1 MIMSLGVRP
10 ILSALLRNWTG
21 PLLVAAQV
29 AVTLAVLVNALYIVE
44 LRIEKIGRPSGMDIP
59 NIFVVRNVGV
69 TEKYAHEA
77 TVRADLAYLRG
88 KPGVL
93 AVTTMDYAPLSGHGN
108 VVGVMLQPDD
118 QRHAVGAH
126 YYEVD
131 DQALA
136 ALGLHLTAGRA
147 FSPNEI
153 LPPRTGTAVSM
164 TEGQVIVT
172 QALADDLY
180 PDGHA
185 LGKTLYDSASL
196 LSSPAT
202 IVGIIDH
209 MQGHRVGWNRVDRVL
224 LAPRL
229 PFPDD
234 LPIAHYIVR
243 VAPGQADT
251 VMRSVEQELQSSN
264 GDRLI
269 EWVRPLEFF
278 KNRSYVADRNMGIF
292 LTAVILMLLGI
303 TCIGVFGLVTF
314 NVGTRRKQ
322 IGTRRALGA
331 QRLDIISYFLV
342 ENWLV
347 TTVGLIF
354 GCALALWSGSWLS
367 KHYELP
373 RLDLYYLVC
382 GIPVLWVLG
391 LLAAWYPALRASAVP
406 PAIATRTI

>member
-1 MIMSLGVRP
+1 V
-10 ILSALLRNWTG
+10 LRMRSVTKIYRTDVIETHAR
-21 PLLVAAQV
+21 VA
-29 AVTLAVLVNALYIVE
+29 
-44 LRIEKIGRPSGMDIP
+44 KIGRTSGMDVQ

-77 TVRADLAYLRG
+77 TIRADLAYLRG

-93 AVTTMDYAPLSGHGN
+93 AVTTMDYPPLGGQGN
-108 VVGVMLQPDD
+108 VLGVMLQPDD
-118 QRHAVGAH
+118 QRHAVGTH

-131 DQALA
+131 DQVLA
-136 ALGLHLTAGRA
+136 ALGLHLTGGRA
-147 FSPNEI
+147 FSPNEV
-153 LPPRTGTAVSM
+153 LPPRTGAAAVSM

-180 PDGHA
+180 PDGQA

-209 MQGHRVGWNRVDRVL
+209 MQGYRVGWNRVDRVL

-243 VAPGQADT
+243 VAPGRRDA
-251 VMRSVEQELQSSN
+251 VMRSVEQELQNSN

-292 LTAVILMLLGI
+292 LMAVILMLLAI

-314 NVGTRRKQ
+314 NVGTRIKQ

-331 QRLDIISYFLV
+331 QRLDIVSYFLV

-347 TTVGLIF
+347 TTVGVIF

-367 KHYELP
+367 RHYELP

-391 LLAAWYPALRASAVP
+391 LLAAWYPALRASGVP

>member
-1 MIMSLGVRP
+1 MSLNVRP

-29 AVTLAVLVNALYIVE
+29 AITLAVLVNAVYIVE
-44 LRIEKIGRPSGMDIP
+44 QRVAKIGRTSGMDVQ

-77 TVRADLAYLRG
+77 TIRADLAYLRG

-93 AVTTMDYAPLSGHGN
+93 AVTTMDYPPLGGQGN
-108 VVGVMLQPDD
+108 VLGVMLQPDD
-118 QRHAVGAH
+118 QRHAVGTH

-131 DQALA
+131 DQVLA
-136 ALGLHLTAGRA
+136 ALGLHLTGGRA
-147 FSPNEI
+147 FSPNEV
-153 LPPRTGTAVSM
+153 LPPRTGAAAVSM

-180 PDGHA
+180 PDGQA

-209 MQGHRVGWNRVDRVL
+209 MQGYRVGWNRVDRVL

-243 VAPGQADT
+243 VAPGRRDA
-251 VMRSVEQELQSSN
+251 VMRSVEQELQNSN

-292 LTAVILMLLGI
+292 LSAVILMLLAI

-314 NVGTRRKQ
+314 NVGTRIKQ

-331 QRLDIISYFLV
+331 QRLDIVSYFLV

-347 TTVGLIF
+347 TTVGVIF

-367 KHYELP
+367 RHYELP

-391 LLAAWYPALRASAVP
+391 LLAAWYPALRASTVP